1 MVRRPRGPAKSQDRP
16 AKSPLGPSVA
26 TTVNPATLP
35 RIAMSTPFRIDLDDL
50 DFVFF
55 EQLRA
60 HERLAAVPEYADI
73 DRDTYRATF
82 EEAARLATQVLA
94 PINKTG
100 DREGCKLDGDG
111 NVTTPKGY
119 REAWRQMS
127 EGGWIAPSAPQDL
140 GGPGLPRVV
149 SIAVN
154 DMFIAACTA
163 FMMYPGLTAAAARMM
178 RGFGP
183 EWMRALAA
191 RNLFTGKW
199 SGTMCL
205 TESGAGTSVGD
216 NRARA
221 TATDEEGVY
230 LLEGEKIFISGGDS
244 DLAENVIHFVL
255 ARTADAPG
263 GTKGLSLFVVPKFV
277 FDADGKLGERNGAKV
292 VGLEHKMGINGS
304 ATCTLALGS
313 DRPCKAWIVGKE
325 REGISLMFHM
335 MNEARIGVAGQG
347 IAIAGAAYNYAVQYA
362 KDRVQGTKLTK
373 RDSDAERVAIVEH
386 PDVRRMLL
394 TLKVVSETMRSAV
407 VRMVLNHDI
416 ARTTKD
422 EALKTKLEQRLD
434 LLIPVL
440 KAHCTDM
447 GFEMATMAVQV
458 YGGYGYIG
466 EYPVEQLVR
475 DAKIQSIY
483 EGTNGVQ
490 ALDLL
495 GRKMRAQGGALFM
508 SWMTE
513 AQSEL
518 AEAAKE
524 GFGPQTEAIGKAVG
538 QLGACAMHLG
548 KLAGAGN
555 IDGAF
560 IHAVPLLQV
569 FGTVLLALEALD
581 QARVAKRLIAER
593 GESPRLKAK
602 LLGLDFYVAHLLPVA
617 TARAK
622 TVQSGDESCL
632 DRDLFG

>member
-1 MVRRPRGPAKSQDRP
+1 VRVHGPA
-16 AKSPLGPSVA
+16 ALA
-26 TTVNPATLP
+26 TPPNPVTLP
-35 RIAMSTPFRIDLDDL
+35 PITMSTPFRIDLDDL

-60 HERLAAVPEYADI
+60 HERLGEIPQYAEL

-82 EEAARLATQVLA
+82 EEAARLATEVLA
-94 PINKTG
+94 PINRTG

-111 NVTTPKGY
+111 NVTTPRGY
-119 REAWRQMS
+119 RDAWRQMS
-127 EGGWIAPSAPQDL
+127 EGGWIAPSAPEEL
-140 GGPGLPRVV
+140 GGPGLPRAVT
-149 SIAVN
+149 IAVN

-178 RGFGP
+178 RAFGP

-191 RNLFTGKW
+191 RKLFTGAW

-205 TESGAGTSVGD
+205 TEAGAGSSVGD

-221 TATDEEGVY
+221 TATDEPGVY

-325 REGISLMFHM
+325 RDGIQLMFHM

-347 IAIAGAAYNYAVQYA
+347 TAIAGAAYNFAVQYA
-362 KDRVQGTKLTK
+362 RDRVQGTKLTK

-386 PDVRRMLL
+386 PDVRRMLM
-394 TLKVVSETMRSAV
+394 TLKVVSETMRAAV
-407 VRMVLNHDI
+407 IKMVLHHDI
-416 ARTTKD
+416 ARSTTD
-422 EALKTKLEQRLD
+422 EALKTKLEGRQD

-447 GFEMATMAVQV
+447 GFEMAALAVQV

-483 EGTNGVQ
+483 EGTNGIQ

-495 GRKMRAQGGALFM
+495 GRKMRTQGGALFM
-508 SWMTE
+508 SWLNDNQ
-513 AQSEL
+513 AEL
-518 AEAAKE
+518 AAAAQE
-524 GFGPQTEAIGKAVG
+524 GFGPQSEALGKALG
-538 QLGACAMHLG
+538 QIAASAMHVG

-555 IDGAF
+555 VDGAF
-560 IHAVPLLQV
+560 VQAVPFQKM
-569 FGTVLLALEALD
+569 FGTVLLGLEALE
-581 QARVAKRLIAER
+581 QARIAKRLIQQK
-593 GESPRLKAK
+593 GETPQLRAK
-602 LLGLDFYVAHLLPVA
+602 LLGVDFYVAHLLPAA
-617 TARAK
+617 TAYAK

-632 DRDLFG
+632 DPQLFK